1 MILVTG
7 STGFV
12 GKKLIEKLDAN
23 SLEYCL
29 LLDPGSDHQ
38 TLPKGKH
45 YDIVLSSMDDVGNLR
60 SALNKVNYIIHLAGA
75 EALGS
80 KADLARLEV
89 QNLEILTNAARQA
102 GVERFFYIS
111 HLGADRHSAYGLLKA
126 KGRGEEIVRKSGVN
140 HSIFRTSFLFGE
152 GDHFTESIA
161 RLIKIFLG
169 FFFLP
174 GEGKALLQPLWVDDF
189 VTALIWSLDR
199 SDLVNQTIEIG
210 GSEQLSYREIA
221 QQVGDAIKKRVKFLN
236 ISPVQYS
243 YFTQMVE
250 NSMKNPPI
258 NVFWMD
264 YLAENRTCELDSM
277 SRLFE
282 IYPARMKSKLSYLR
296 GSSKSK

>member
-23 SLEYCL
+23 SLEYRL

-89 QNLEILTNAARQA
+89 QNLEFLTNAARQA

-111 HLGADRHSAYGLLKA
+111 HLGADRHSAYGLLK
-126 KGRGEEIVRKSGVN
+126 
-140 HSIFRTSFLFGE
+140 
-152 GDHFTESIA
+152 D
-161 RLIKIFLG
+161 
-169 FFFLP
+169 
-174 GEGKALLQPLWVDDF
+174 
-189 VTALIWSLDR
+189 
-199 SDLVNQTIEIG
+199 
-210 GSEQLSYREIA
+210 
-221 QQVGDAIKKRVKFLN
+221 
-236 ISPVQYS
+236 
-243 YFTQMVE
+243 
-250 NSMKNPPI
+250 
-258 NVFWMD
+258 
-264 YLAENRTCELDSM
+264 
-277 SRLFE
+277 
-282 IYPARMKSKLSYLR
+282 
-296 GSSKSK
+296 

>member
-23 SLEYCL
+23 SLEYRL

-161 RLIKIFLG
+161 RLIKRFLG

-236 ISPVQYS
+236 IPPVQYS

-296 GSSKSK
+296 GSSKIK